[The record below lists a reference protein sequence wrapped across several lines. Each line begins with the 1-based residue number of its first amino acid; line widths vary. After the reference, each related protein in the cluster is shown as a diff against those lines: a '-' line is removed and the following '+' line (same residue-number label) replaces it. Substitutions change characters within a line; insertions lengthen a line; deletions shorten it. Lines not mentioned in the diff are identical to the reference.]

1 LTAGNNHCC
10 KHDGNITM
18 VLCSSE
24 INEFRLTA
32 VRLQLY
38 NAPTLICP
46 ALLRCAALW
55 PQAPTVRMTAADNL
69 GELTRLSARVEQ
81 LVADLAGSAAS
92 AADPDTAAAYLTALR
107 GALRASGDRLTPP
120 TLDKVQA
127 QLLSL
132 YKTMA
137 SRPGSSSSADD
148 NAAAAALV
156 TACGQYCL
164 CAGSSG
170 TSAVLS
176 AGPLGAGGVSGRK
189 EEREL
194 AAMLLAAVARSAGE
208 GLEGAGLLRPAVE
221 AAVKATRDGE
231 LVSWGGGRFPPC
243 VG

>member
-1 LTAGNNHCC
+1 
-10 KHDGNITM
+10 
-18 VLCSSE
+18 
-24 INEFRLTA
+24 
-32 VRLQLY
+32 
-38 NAPTLICP
+38 
-46 ALLRCAALW
+46 
-55 PQAPTVRMTAADNL
+55 MTAADNL

-137 SRPGSSSSADD
+137 SRPGSSSADD

-208 GLEGAGLLRPAVE
+208 GLEVAGLLRPAVE

-231 LVSWGGGRFPPC
+231 LVSFMGGALPAL
-243 VG
+243 